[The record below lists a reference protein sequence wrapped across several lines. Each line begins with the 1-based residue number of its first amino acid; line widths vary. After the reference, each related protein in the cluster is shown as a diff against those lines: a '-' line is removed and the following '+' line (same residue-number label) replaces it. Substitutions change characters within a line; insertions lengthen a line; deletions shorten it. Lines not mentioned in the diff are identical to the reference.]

1 MMSMSRKAGLA
12 LLGLTLVT
20 AGCRKQPP
28 PAAATPPQAPAPQT
42 QTQMASAPAPAAP
55 VDNSALETRIRG
67 TLEQMV
73 FFDYDDSSI
82 RADSK
87 EILDAKIPLLRQY
100 TGFTIVVEGHADER
114 GSTEYNLALGTRRA
128 ATVMDYLT
136 GFGLNAS
143 RFRTFSYGEERP
155 LVQGEGESAW
165 ARNRRAEFR
174 VSGGITER

>member
-1 MMSMSRKAGLA
+1 MSLSRKAGLA
-12 LLGLTLVT
+12 LLGLTLVA

-28 PAAATPPQAPAPQT
+28 PAVAATPQAP
-42 QTQMASAPAPAAP
+42 PAATQNP
-55 VDNSALETRIRG
+55 VQQVSNSQPTNNNAELEARIRG

-82 RADSK
+82 RDDSK
-87 EILDAKIPLLRQY
+87 QLLDSKIPLLRQY
-100 TGFTIVVEGHADER
+100 SNFSMVIEGHADER

-128 ATVMDYLT
+128 VAVMEYLT

-155 LVQGEGESAW
+155 LVQGEGESVW

-174 VSGGITER
+174 VSGSISER